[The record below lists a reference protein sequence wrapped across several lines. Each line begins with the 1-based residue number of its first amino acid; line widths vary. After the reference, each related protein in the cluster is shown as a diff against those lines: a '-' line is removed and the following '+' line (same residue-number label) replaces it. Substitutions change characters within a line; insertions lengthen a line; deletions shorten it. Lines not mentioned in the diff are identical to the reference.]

1 VRPKVFRFN
10 HVIAVL
16 GGILALLLVL
26 GQTGFSQT
34 PSQIKVIIDNANV
47 RSRPEL
53 DAEILEIAAK
63 GALFKVIEKT
73 GPWYT
78 IEWGADP
85 SGKIVYGYIHESMVE
100 PVGEA
105 DPEPQPASEPPAA
118 QPPPPPVQK
127 PAEPPP
133 SREEIQ
139 AAQLRAW
146 PKEELISG
154 SFIKYGFGEN
164 WLVSFGA
171 DLGIGRHFGI
181 GLEFQPT
188 GSRDREAERSVI
200 QINIFA
206 NAKLGFRLGF
216 LTLYGGGGAGPHFL
230 YDNTETQDESFSK
243 FSTMLATHGVFGV
256 ALNVGKIAVV
266 FEYQPVLV
274 SDPDLDPDTW
284 GHFFFIGLRL

>member
-1 VRPKVFRFN
+1 VRPKVYRFSFGM
-10 HVIAVL
+10 AVL
-16 GGILALLLVL
+16 GGTLALLLVL

-63 GALFKVIEKT
+63 GAFFKVIEKT

-85 SGKIVYGYIHESMVE
+85 SGKIVYGYVHESMVE

-105 DPEPQPASEPPAA
+105 APENQPPPEPPPA

-127 PAEPPP
+127 PSEPPP

-146 PKEELISG
+146 PPEKHISG
-154 SFIKYGFGEN
+154 SFIKYGFGDP
-164 WLVSFGA
+164 WRLSFGA

-181 GLEFQPT
+181 GLEFQPAYT
-188 GSRDREAERSVI
+188 RDSEIDQSVI
-200 QINIFA
+200 RIDIFA
-206 NAKLGFRLGF
+206 NAKIGFRIGF
-216 LTLYGGGGAGPHFL
+216 LTLYSGGGAGPDL
-230 YDNTETQDESFSK
+230 TYVNTESDGQSFSK
-243 FSTMLATHGVFGV
+243 FSTMLAYHGIFGV
-256 ALNVGKIAVV
+256 ALNLGKIAVV
-266 FEYQPVLV
+266 FEYQPILV
-274 SDPDLDPDTW
+274 SDPDLDPDSW
-284 GHFFFIGLRL
+284 EHLLFVGLKL